1 MFSDSEDEE
10 EEDRQRVHNTAGD
23 NESDIRRSM
32 PGGQNIKLAKA
43 QIAEINYGGVPSMK
57 KGPTNVLAPDL
68 GSSMN
73 SGTLNQIKMNVV
85 TLGVQAAESTEDLEA
100 ARQINLNELQS
111 LLA

>member
-1 MFSDSEDEE
+1 MYTDSEEDEE
-10 EEDRQRVHNTAGD
+10 DKQRVNNTMGD

-43 QIAEINYGGVPSMK
+43 QIAEINYGGLQAK
-57 KGPTNVLAPDL
+57 RKGPTNILAPDL

-73 SGTLNQIKMNVV
+73 SGTLNQMKMNFV
-85 TLGVQAAESTEDLEA
+85 TLGAQAAESTEDLEA

-111 LLA
+111 LLV

>member
-43 QIAEINYGGVPSMK
+43 
-57 KGPTNVLAPDL
+57 
-68 GSSMN
+68 
-73 SGTLNQIKMNVV
+73 
-85 TLGVQAAESTEDLEA
+85 
-100 ARQINLNELQS
+100 
-111 LLA
+111 